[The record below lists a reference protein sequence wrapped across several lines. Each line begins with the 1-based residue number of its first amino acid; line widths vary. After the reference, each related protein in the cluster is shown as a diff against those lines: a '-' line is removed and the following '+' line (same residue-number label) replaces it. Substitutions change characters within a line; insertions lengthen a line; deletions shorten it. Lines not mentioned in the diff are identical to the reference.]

1 MLEMFT
7 QDFFINS
14 LITIVIIGLVTGALG
29 SFMIWQRLSYL
40 GDSLSHFSLLGVAL
54 ALIFKT
60 TPSISIMFIAIAFA
74 ILLSLNFD
82 RLYSVDTIL
91 NIVTNVVLSSSLIL
105 MSFLPSR
112 NSSIIS
118 SLFGDILTLE
128 QSDIVLIFLTSVVVV
143 LILAF
148 RWRYWLI
155 ISINQDLAIVE
166 KVNVN
171 LVRLEFLITLAIF
184 IAVSAQL
191 IGILLIAAF
200 LLIPAASARL
210 ISKTPMQMVIIATVF
225 SVISGVSGLILSASF
240 DLLTGPAIILIAA
253 AYLII
258 AYFMKLILN
267 RLAYTKSQW

>member
-1 MLEMFT
+1 
-7 QDFFINS
+7 
-14 LITIVIIGLVTGALG
+14 
-29 SFMIWQRLSYL
+29 
-40 GDSLSHFSLLGVAL
+40 
-54 ALIFKT
+54 
-60 TPSISIMFIAIAFA
+60 
-74 ILLSLNFD
+74 
-82 RLYSVDTIL
+82 
-91 NIVTNVVLSSSLIL
+91 
-105 MSFLPSR
+105 
-112 NSSIIS
+112 
-118 SLFGDILTLE
+118 
-128 QSDIVLIFLTSVVVV
+128 VVV

>member
-1 MLEMFT
+1 MLVIFT

-14 LITIVIIGLVTGALG
+14 LIAIVIISLVTGALG

-40 GDSLSHFSLLGVAL
+40 GDSLSHSSLLGIAL
-54 ALIFKT
+54 ALIFKIS
-60 TPSISIMFIAIAFA
+60 PSISIILIAVAFA
-74 ILLSLNFD
+74 ILLSLNFN

-91 NIVTNVVLSSSLIL
+91 NIVTNVVLSLSLIL
-105 MSFLPSR
+105 MSFLPSS

-128 QSDIVLIFLTSVVVV
+128 QSDIVLISLTSIVVA
-143 LILAF
+143 LILIF

-184 IAVSAQL
+184 TAVSAQL

-210 ISKTPMQMVIIATVF
+210 ISKTPMQMIIVATVF
-225 SVISGVSGLILSASF
+225 SLISGISGLILSASF

-253 AYLII
+253 TYLII
-258 AYFMKLILN
+258 AYFIRLMLNKL
-267 RLAYTKSQW
+267 A

>member
-1 MLEMFT
+1 MFEIFT

-14 LITIVIIGLVTGALG
+14 LIAIVVVSLITGVLG

-40 GDSLSHFSLLGVAL
+40 GDSLSHSSLLGIAL
-54 ALIFKT
+54 ALIFKIS
-60 TPSISIMFIAIAFA
+60 PSISIMFIAIAFA
-74 ILLSLNFD
+74 ILLSLNFN
-82 RLYSVDTIL
+82 RLYSVDTML
-91 NIVTNVVLSSSLIL
+91 NIVTNVVLSSSLVL

-118 SLFGDILTLE
+118 SLFGDVLTLE
-128 QSDIVLIFLTSVVVV
+128 QGDIVLIFLTSIVVA

-155 ISINQDLAIVE
+155 ISINRDLAIVE

-191 IGILLIAAF
+191 MGILLIAAF

-210 ISKTPMQMVIIATVF
+210 ISKTPMQMVIVATVF
-225 SVISGVSGLILSASF
+225 SVISGMSGLILSAGF

-258 AYFMKLILN
+258 AYFIRLILN
-267 RLAYTKSQW
+267 RLA

>member
-1 MLEMFT
+1 MLVIFT

-14 LITIVIIGLVTGALG
+14 LIAIVIISLVTGALG

-40 GDSLSHFSLLGVAL
+40 GDSLSHSSLLGIAL
-54 ALIFKT
+54 ALIFKIS
-60 TPSISIMFIAIAFA
+60 PSISIMLIAIAFA
-74 ILLSLNFD
+74 ILLSLNFN

-105 MSFLPSR
+105 MSFLPSS

-128 QSDIVLIFLTSVVVV
+128 QSDIVLISLTSIVVAMI
-143 LILAF
+143 LIF

-166 KVNVN
+166 KINVN

-184 IAVSAQL
+184 TAVSAQL

-210 ISKTPMQMVIIATVF
+210 VSKTPMQMIIIATVF
-225 SVISGVSGLILSASF
+225 SLISGISGLILSASF

-253 AYLII
+253 TYLII
-258 AYFMKLILN
+258 AYFIRLMLNKL
-267 RLAYTKSQW
+267 A